1 MSRSPMLDVPSGASS
16 APPPSRQDAHRA
28 AIDAGLARVEGQ
40 CRGLRRMVEER
51 RGCEEILQ
59 QLVAARNALDRIG
72 CDLLV
77 CNLEGALEGEPL
89 TEAGRRR
96 VEVAI
101 GTVMRL
107 R

>member
-1 MSRSPMLDVPSGASS
+1 MSRSPMPDAPHGASS
-16 APPPSRQDAHRA
+16 APPPGRQDAHMA

-40 CRGLRRMVEER
+40 CRGLRRMVEEGR
-51 RGCEEILQ
+51 SCEEVLQ

-96 VEVAI
+96 VEAAV